1 MIVGSY
7 DGLDEI
13 SLATKTQVAELKN
26 GEITVYQ
33 LEPEDVGIESQ
44 TLKGLT
50 VQSSAQSL
58 ALITAAFTPNIESD
72 SADWQGKQAI
82 SLQKARDMIAL
93 NAGAAIYV
101 SGRADSLGAGV
112 SMAETV
118 IRNGSALQKMQ
129 NLATFS
135 QQF

>member
-1 MIVGSY
+1 M
-7 DGLDEI
+7 
-13 SLATKTQVAELKN
+13 
-26 GEITVYQ
+26 
-33 LEPEDVGIESQ
+33 
-44 TLKGLT
+44 
-50 VQSSAQSL
+50 